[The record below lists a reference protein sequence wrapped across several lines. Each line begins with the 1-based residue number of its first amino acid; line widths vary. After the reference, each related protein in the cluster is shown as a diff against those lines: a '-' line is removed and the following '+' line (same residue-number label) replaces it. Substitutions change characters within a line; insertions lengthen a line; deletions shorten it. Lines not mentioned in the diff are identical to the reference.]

1 MNYGVSSSS
10 ERTSI
15 GIATRKV
22 ETQRLILFTTDW
34 NRTLG
39 CEDQQLSLN
48 LASWA
53 WVKHQESKV
62 EEGPSFPA
70 PRPAPPSIL
79 HTKWTEG

>member
-1 MNYGVSSSS
+1 MNDGVSSS

-15 GIATRKV
+15 GIATWKV
-22 ETQRLILFTTDW
+22 ETQRLILFTTNW

-39 CEDQQLSLN
+39 CEDQQHSLN

-70 PRPAPPSIL
+70 PRPAPPSVL
-79 HTKWTEG
+79 HTK